1 MSKDIKTYCITLL
14 PGYHHSNTVPYQ
26 PEQIYP
32 ESSHKTA
39 ISLISTRAMA
49 QAMLE
54 MKRSKYNCYLCY
66 LGFKSETGLN
76 YYMKKKHVLD
86 TDSDLHCFTYK
97 KVFTKRDLIDNHY
110 KTVAHQLECKKLKLE
125 EVKMTKIKEDLE
137 YRRRL
142 FEMNNFKP
150 RPCTPGTWKTEATV
164 MIPFNSKE
172 DLQDPRRKP
181 TKCMI
186 PSISEI
192 PEMCKKTEIIED
204 LNT

>member
-1 MSKDIKTYCITLL
+1 
-14 PGYHHSNTVPYQ
+14 
-26 PEQIYP
+26 
-32 ESSHKTA
+32 
-39 ISLISTRAMA
+39 
-49 QAMLE
+49 
-54 MKRSKYNCYLCY
+54 MKRSKYNCHLCY

-76 YYMKKKHVLD
+76 YYIKKKHVLD
-86 TDSDLHCFTYK
+86 TDSGL
-97 KVFTKRDLIDNHY
+97 DNHY
-110 KTVAHQLECKKLKLE
+110 KTVAHQLECRKLKLEE

-142 FEMNNFKP
+142 FEINNFKP
-150 RPCTPGTWKTEATV
+150 RPYTPGTWKTEATM

-181 TKCMI
+181 TKHVI

-192 PEMCKKTEIIED
+192 PEMSKKTEIIED

>member
-1 MSKDIKTYCITLL
+1 M
-14 PGYHHSNTVPYQ
+14 
-26 PEQIYP
+26 
-32 ESSHKTA
+32 
-39 ISLISTRAMA
+39 
-49 QAMLE
+49 
-54 MKRSKYNCYLCY
+54 
-66 LGFKSETGLN
+66 LGFKEGTAFN
-76 YYMKKKHVLD
+76 YHIKKKHVLD
-86 TDSDLHCFTYK
+86 TDSGLHHFTCN
-97 KVFTKRDLIDNHY
+97 KVFTKRDLIDNHHE
-110 KTVAHQLECKKLKLE
+110 TMAHQLECRKLKLEE

-164 MIPFNSKE
+164 IIPSNSKE